1 MSLSQ
6 VALVEKSLK
15 GLSRHVPDMPLVE
28 SMVLRVAIIL
38 GRDLNARLDR
48 LLKPA
53 GLAEAEYRVLIALLS
68 CGGSAIAGAL
78 CAALAQSPA
87 NLTRVCDALVR
98 RKLVARGRH
107 ADDRRKIV
115 LLLQPAGEKLL
126 HSLLPRISGNVAA
139 VFAGFKV
146 AERKRL
152 LADLKR
158 LLAGIDALNA
168 RDQLLRDKVSG

>member
-1 MSLSQ
+1 MPLSQ
-6 VALVEKSLK
+6 VALVEKNLRA
-15 GLSRHVPDMPLVE
+15 LNRQLPEMPLVE

-38 GRDLNARLDR
+38 GRDLNARLDH

-53 GLAEAEYRVLIALLS
+53 GLAEGEYRVLMALFS
-68 CGGSAIAGAL
+68 YGGSAVAGEL

-98 RKLVARGRH
+98 RKLIARGLH

-115 LLLQPAGEKLL
+115 LSLQPAGERLL
-126 HSLLPRISGNVAA
+126 RSLLPQISGNVAA
-139 VFAGFKV
+139 AFDGFTV

-158 LLAGIDALNA
+158 LLAGIDALQTRA
-168 RDQLLRDKVSG
+168 QPLRHKVA